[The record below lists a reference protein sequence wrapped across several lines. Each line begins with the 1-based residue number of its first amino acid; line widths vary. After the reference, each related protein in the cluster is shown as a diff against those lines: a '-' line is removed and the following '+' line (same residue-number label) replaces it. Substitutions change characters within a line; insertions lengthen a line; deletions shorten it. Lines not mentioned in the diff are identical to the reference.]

1 MTHRN
6 LAWLLIVPGLI
17 GLGVA
22 IGFSAPAPDQDYQL
36 VRQFVEVMAEVDAN
50 YVRELTPEDRQ
61 KFVEDA
67 ISGGLRKLDPHSV
80 YLNEK
85 QLKEFDT
92 ETEGSFDG
100 VGILLGQDEKTKR
113 LKISWPFAGGSA
125 YESGLVANDVIMKVG
140 DTDTTDMTAEQAS
153 KLIKGERGTKVTLTI
168 KRGDKEFPV
177 TLTRAR
183 IAMHPVAGVSR
194 RADDPTKWNWFID
207 PQNKIAV
214 IRISSF
220 SGLTTKEVE
229 EAMKEIEAAGAKA
242 LVLDLRDNPGGLLD
256 EAIKLSDLF
265 LTEGKIVTTK
275 DRRGGEKANT
285 ARGAGTVFLPAE
297 TKPMVVLVNRD
308 SASASEIV
316 AAALQDNN
324 RAVVVGER
332 TYGKGSVQSVFRL
345 APDQKNAVKLTTQTW
360 WRPSGKNMDKLYA
373 EKQKTDEW
381 GVVPNDEMTV
391 QFTDPEYLRYR
402 VDLRKLEYVAGR
414 PDVVGPNPPP
424 PPELPALKGQDGK
437 PLWDEKKP
445 FEDRQMDKALDYLR
459 KKLSG
464 IGAAPRPP
472 LPGAPA
478 LVPA

>member
-1 MTHRN
+1 M
-6 LAWLLIVPGLI
+6 LIVPGLVGI
-17 GLGVA
+17 GMA
-22 IGFSAPAPDQDYQL
+22 IGYSAPAPDQDYQL
-36 VRQFVEVMAEVDAN
+36 LRQFVEVMAEVDAN
-50 YVRELTPEDRQ
+50 YVRELTPEDKQ

-113 LKISWPFAGGSA
+113 LKLASPFAGGSA
-125 YESGLVANDVIMKVG
+125 YEAGLIANDIILKVG
-140 DTDTTDMTAEQAS
+140 DTDTKDMTGEQAS

-168 KRGDKEFPV
+168 GRGEKEFPV
-177 TLTRAR
+177 VLTRAR
-183 IAMHPVAGVSR
+183 IAMHPVSGVSR
-194 RADDPTKWNWFID
+194 RADDPIKWNWFID
-207 PQNKIAV
+207 PKDKIAL

-229 EAMKEIEAAGAKA
+229 EAMKEIEAGGARA
-242 LVLDLRDNPGGLLD
+242 LILDLRDNPGGLLE
-256 EAIKLSDLF
+256 EATKIADLF

-275 DRRGGEKANT
+275 DRRGGEKT
-285 ARGAGTVFLPAE
+285 TSARGAGTIFLPAE
-297 TKPMVVLVNRD
+297 QKPMVVLVNHD

-324 RAVVVGER
+324 RAIVVGER

-345 APDQKNAVKLTTQTW
+345 APDQKTAVKLTTQTW
-360 WRPSGKNMDKLYA
+360 WRPNGKNMDKAWA
-373 EKQKTDEW
+373 EKQKLDEW
-381 GVVPNDEMTV
+381 GVTPDEGMTV
-391 QFTDPEYLRYR
+391 AFTDPEYLRYR
-402 VDLRKLEYVAGR
+402 VELQKMDYVAGK

-424 PPELPALKGQDGK
+424 PPPILGRDGK
-437 PLWDEKKP
+437 PLVDESKP
-445 FEDRQMDKALDYLR
+445 FDDRQMNKALDYLR

-464 IGAAPRPP
+464 VGAAPRRDGGQ
-472 LPGAPA
+472 LPAR
-478 LVPA
+478 VPA

>member
-22 IGFSAPAPDQDYQL
+22 IGYSAPAPDQDYQL

-50 YVRELTPEDRQ
+50 YVRELAPEDRQ

-67 ISGGLRKLDPHSV
+67 IGGGLRKLDPHSV
-80 YLNEK
+80 YLNER

-125 YESGLVANDVIMKVG
+125 YESGLIANDVIVKVG
-140 DTDTTDMTAEQAS
+140 DTDTRDMTAEQAS

-168 KRGDKEFPV
+168 GRGDKEFPV

-194 RADDPTKWNWFID
+194 RADDPAKWNWFVD
-207 PQNKIAV
+207 PQNKVAL

-229 EAMKEIEAAGAKA
+229 EAVKEIEAAGARA

-256 EAIKLSDLF
+256 EATKIADLF
-265 LTEGKIVTTK
+265 LTDGKIVTTK
-275 DRRGGEKANT
+275 DRRGGEKT
-285 ARGAGTVFLPAE
+285 SSARGAGTVFLPAE

-360 WRPSGKNMDKLYA
+360 WRPNGKNMDKLYA
-373 EKQKTDEW
+373 EKQKIDEW
-381 GVVPNDEMTV
+381 GVTPNEEMTV
-391 QFTDPEYLRYR
+391 ALTDPELLRYR
-402 VDLRKLEYVAGR
+402 VELRKLEYVAGR
-414 PDVVGPNPPP
+414 PDIVGPNPPP

-464 IGAAPRPP
+464 IGAAPRRP
-472 LPGAPA
+472 LPGVPD

>member
-6 LAWLLIVPGLI
+6 LAWLLIVPGLV

-22 IGFSAPAPDQDYQL
+22 IGYSAPAPDQDYQL

-67 ISGGLRKLDPHSV
+67 IGGGLRKLDPHSV

-125 YESGLVANDVIMKVG
+125 YDSGLIANDVITKVG

-168 KRGDKEFPV
+168 ARGDKEFPV

-194 RADDPTKWNWFID
+194 RADDPTKWNWFVD
-207 PQNKIAV
+207 PQNKIAL
-214 IRISSF
+214 IRVSSF

-242 LVLDLRDNPGGLLD
+242 LILDLRDNPGGLLD
-256 EAIKLSDLF
+256 EATKLSDLF

-275 DRRGGEKANT
+275 DRRGGEKT
-285 ARGAGTVFLPAE
+285 SSARGAGTVFLPAE

-360 WRPSGKNMDKLYA
+360 WRPNGKNMDKLYA

-381 GVVPNDEMTV
+381 GVVPNEEMTV

-402 VDLRKLEYVAGR
+402 TELRKLEYVAGR

-464 IGAAPRPP
+464 IGAAPRAP